1 MSRPTYTY
9 KGFQLYIACPCVY
22 RIARRDETQAIF
34 ERPYL
39 GKTGKNREV
48 YMYNTSDWNAYALMS
63 AKNEGERYGKMT
75 ARDAFHH
82 WVDKHYGDTYAHK
95 N

>member
-22 RIARRDETQAIF
+22 RIAHRDETLAIF
-34 ERPYL
+34 ERPHR

-48 YMYNTSDWNAYALMS
+48 HMYNTGNWDAYALMS
-63 AKNEGERYGKMT
+63 AKNEGERYGKMS
-75 ARDAFHH
+75 ARDAFHR
-82 WVDKHYGDTYAHK
+82 WVDENYGR